1 MTVLRSLFVP
11 RQRGQPQI
19 QEMIPSELSLGSLL
33 GVTPV
38 SGPLR
43 RPPKHRWPVLQRLCH
58 WVSCTTS
65 RSLHDKSPPPIHP
78 PTPQLPSPIPSS
90 HPTTVSG
97 KACGSISRRLQSL
110 TPFLCFL
117 SLSEPPLCYPFTGS
131 ILMAPFG
138 PEATCVSSLP
148 YSNSY
153 SFLENAVPSLALLDT
168 YSPGLR

>member
-1 MTVLRSLFVP
+1 MVP

-19 QEMIPSELSLGSLL
+19 QEMIPSKLSLGSLL

-43 RPPKHRWPVLQRLCH
+43 RPPKHRWPVIQRLCH

-65 RSLHDKSPPPIHP
+65 RSLHDKSPLPIQP
-78 PTPQLPSPIPSS
+78 PTSQLPSPIPSS
-90 HPTTVSG
+90 HPTTVYCLHG
-97 KACGSISRRLQSL
+97 LWEGLWVNFQE
-110 TPFLCFL
+110 TPVLHHSCVSSDSL
-117 SLSEPPLCYPFTGS
+117 SLLSCFPFTGS

-153 SFLENAVPSLALLDT
+153 SFLENTVPSLALLDT